1 MEAIKGGRACV
12 CATHADGSVTT
23 SMCPR
28 HADTDPCLTMAMV
41 TGRRRT
47 GTIRRGVCTSC
58 GHGSSAAV
66 TYAERVHH
74 GMLTYPTPENP
85 GTDAWEQL
93 GPAMTDGL
101 TEFYGVRGMDGR
113 EYVAEGAAPGAW
125 RIVRRGSYGLAAV
138 VRSHTV
144 KGAVQRLNAFH
155 AGETCIHCGHVNST
169 RGHACDACRN
179 TRYA

>member
-58 GHGSSAAV
+58 GHGAEVSAAEV
-66 TYAERVHH
+66 QTWADGHGLWHAQAPDETTARAAIRDQLAERASGALSHARRWSRSLARITGH
-74 GMLTYPTPENP
+74 L
-85 GTDAWEQL
+85 GTMRACHLSASPVGGADVSH
-93 GPAMTDGL
+93 
-101 TEFYGVRGMDGR
+101 VRPITR
-113 EYVAEGAAPGAW
+113 
-125 RIVRRGSYGLAAV
+125 
-138 VRSHTV
+138 
-144 KGAVQRLNAFH
+144 KG
-155 AGETCIHCGHVNST
+155 
-169 RGHACDACRN
+169 
-179 TRYA
+179 